1 MDRTRQKGSIMTS
14 FKQGMTVAVICASL
28 LSVIAGCS
36 GNGQSTTDKPAGEH
50 AKTTSS
56 NDEITVEQLPWN
68 VEEGIDNGD
77 RRVMVSFTN
86 NTNHDITEFEV
97 DYSLKAD
104 ITDEQ
109 IAQAFEGTASG
120 VTPEDVRNTSL
131 NCTIR
136 SMTGQGESAT
146 GFCDYGAWYMTSMAQ
161 LDLAEPDILTVQY
174 VNTDSNTLDT
184 VYYDFNSKKNKGGD
198 STPLSS
204 WPENSPRAS
213 MIPQPKSALI
223 SDLLDSEDQLRFDIL
238 GFSYED
244 FQQYT
249 NECVA
254 NGWQISTSMDDI
266 AYFVP
271 KDGFSLDLMYSDDS
285 STLSVYLNKE
295 QQ

>member
-1 MDRTRQKGSIMTS
+1 MTS
-14 FKQGMTVAVICASL
+14 FKQGMTVAVICASI
-28 LSVIAGCS
+28 LSIAAGCGS
-36 GNGQSTTDKPAGEH
+36 TGQSATNKPVGEQ
-50 AKTTSS
+50 AKNTSS
-56 NDEITVEQLPWN
+56 NEEITIEQLPWN

-86 NTNHDITEFEV
+86 NTNRDITEFEV

-146 GFCDYGAWYMTSMAQ
+146 GFCDYGAWYMTSIAQ

-184 VYYDFNSKKNKGGD
+184 VYYDFNSKKMNKGGD
-198 STPLSS
+198 SAPLSS

-213 MIPQPKSALI
+213 MIPQPKSTLI

-254 NGWQISTSMDDI
+254 N
-266 AYFVP
+266 
-271 KDGFSLDLMYSDDS
+271 
-285 STLSVYLNKE
+285 
-295 QQ
+295 

>member
-1 MDRTRQKGSIMTS
+1 MTS

-109 IAQAFEGTASG
+109 IAQAFE
-120 VTPEDVRNTSL
+120 EDVRNTSL
-131 NCTIR
+131 NCAIR

-161 LDLAEPDILTVQY
+161 LNLAEPDILTVQY

-184 VYYDFNSKKNKGGD
+184 VHYDFKSKKMNKSNN

-213 MIPQPKSALI
+213 MIPQPKSTLI
-223 SDLLDSEDQLRFDIL
+223 TDLLDSENQLSFEIL

-244 FQQYT
+244 FHQYS

-271 KDGFSLDLMYSDDS
+271 KDGFTLDMFYSDDS

-295 QQ
+295 Q